1 MYAGT
6 KTYRRRRMKRR
17 WKQGKRMTYRVTR
30 RAMLCGAAGLGLAT
44 PAIRRAR
51 AADTLRLGMTTAL
64 TGPFNEFGEGNHR
77 GAVLAIEAANAAGG
91 VLGRQVELGMLL
103 DDQLVPDR
111 AVQNM
116 RRILDD
122 ATIAAVY
129 GPSGSGPTLAVI
141 DMVQTDGR
149 PFVNT
154 QAQTP
159 GIVYPNGTDKP
170 PRPNV
175 FSVAT
180 QNDVEMGELGAAVSA
195 KYDVIAIMTES
206 TGYGVTG
213 TALLKQVIAK
223 AKPDAKI
230 TAESY
235 NQRAQD
241 VTAQLAR
248 IRNAGAQ
255 AMVVVGLGADLALIR
270 KNMARM
276 NLNLQIYGTAGS
288 MSLPYEEGAGKLVV
302 GTRSTQ
308 LRSMREQPL
317 RPAVATFEALYKAK
331 YGTDRWWGED
341 AEQPLISLG
350 DLVGPGYDATLVMLD
365 AFKRANSTDPK
376 QVIAAMNATKDLPG
390 VRAVYSFTPE
400 RHNAVLAA
408 DLGIFEYVDQDGKI
422 ARKLL
427 G

>member
-1 MYAGT
+1 MS
-6 KTYRRRRMKRR
+6 KHL
-17 WKQGKRMTYRVTR
+17 TR
-30 RAMLCGAAGLGLAT
+30 RAALAGTAGIALAL

-51 AADTLRLGMTTAL
+51 AAEPIRLGMTTAL
-64 TGPFNEFGEGNHR
+64 TGPFNEFGEGIHR

-91 VLGRQVELGMLL
+91 VLGRPVELGVLL

-122 ATIAAVY
+122 ASIVAIY
-129 GPSGSGPTLAVI
+129 GPSGSGPTLAII
-141 DMVQTDGR
+141 DMMQADGR

-159 GIVYPNGTDKP
+159 AIVYPNGLDKP

-180 QNDVEMGELGAAVSA
+180 QNDVEMTILGTTVAA
-195 KYDVIAIMTES
+195 KYSDIGIMTES

-213 TALLKQVIAK
+213 TALLKEAIAK
-223 AKPDAKI
+223 ARPDAKVA
-230 TAESY
+230 AETY
-235 NQRAQD
+235 NQRTQD

-248 IRNAGAQ
+248 IRNAGAK
-255 AMVVVGLGADLALIR
+255 VLIVVGLGADLALIR

-276 NLNLQIYGTAGS
+276 NVSLQIYGTSGS

-302 GTRSTQ
+302 GSRSAQ
-308 LRSMREQPL
+308 LRSLREEPL
-317 RPAVATFEALYKAK
+317 RPAVQAFEAQYKAK
-331 YGTDRWWGED
+331 YGTDRWWGD
-341 AEQPLISLG
+341 NPEQPLISLG
-350 DLVGPGYDATLVMLD
+350 DLVGPGFDATLVMLD
-365 AFKRANSTDPK
+365 AIGRAKSTDPK
-376 QVIAAMNATKDLPG
+376 AVIEAMDTTKNLPG
-390 VRAVYSFTPE
+390 VRAIYSFTPA
-400 RHNAVLAA
+400 RHHAVLAD
-408 DLGIFEYVDQDGKI
+408 DLAIYEFVEEDGKVT
-422 ARKLL
+422 RKPA